1 MSYESPLKFLP
12 RINHERQLSASIFS
26 ISKTI
31 IRKDFNSAISPTKK
45 NLICNLMSYTKRT
58 PCKILET
65 GINQVDYQLKNPQN
79 PDLVFY
85 NYQRTSLLDLFTK
98 KKNCVTPLPI
108 KQKFVLRGK
117 QLIRRVHSQ
126 DEASLLNHCK
136 KTASDAKNERYLSS
150 RACNQS
156 QKNFST
162 KAIKEKKIT
171 SKVSLKTS
179 ESTTRVE
186 SKKNTFLI
194 IDKNPSEKKKK
205 TAPVN
210 DCSFILNGWDN

>member
-85 NYQRTSLLDLFTK
+85 NYQRTSLLDLFTDIFQAEHVI
-98 KKNCVTPLPI
+98 NL
-108 KQKFVLRGK
+108 
-117 QLIRRVHSQ
+117 
-126 DEASLLNHCK
+126 
-136 KTASDAKNERYLSS
+136 
-150 RACNQS
+150 
-156 QKNFST
+156 
-162 KAIKEKKIT
+162 KKIL
-171 SKVSLKTS
+171 VLKLS
-179 ESTTRVE
+179 
-186 SKKNTFLI
+186 
-194 IDKNPSEKKKK
+194 KKKK
-205 TAPVN
+205 LQVK
-210 DCSFILNGWDN
+210 FL